1 MDWGNRVL
9 DRQDG
14 ILQLVLDLD
23 VLVLEEM
30 LFYPQQV
37 HKSV

>member
-1 MDWGNRVL
+1 MDWGNKVL
-9 DRQDG
+9 DRHDG